1 MNNANNKTRKENIE
15 MKNELAETQKSKMS
29 AGEKLSERLKNLP
42 YSTDRIGQGFVIH
55 KSNPIRDEKKYI
67 K

>member
-1 MNNANNKTRKENIE
+1 MKKKIE
-15 MKNELAETQKSKMS
+15 KKNEQSEVNNSRQS
-29 AGEKLSERLKNLP
+29 AGEKLWEELKNLP

-55 KSNPIRDEKKYI
+55 IPQPQRDEKKYN

>member
-1 MNNANNKTRKENIE
+1 MNNANNKKRRENVDK
-15 MKNELAETQKSKMS
+15 KNELTTNQKSTIS
-29 AGEKLSERLKNLP
+29 EEKTLSQRLKNLP

-55 KSNPIRDEKKYI
+55 ISNPIRDEKKYN